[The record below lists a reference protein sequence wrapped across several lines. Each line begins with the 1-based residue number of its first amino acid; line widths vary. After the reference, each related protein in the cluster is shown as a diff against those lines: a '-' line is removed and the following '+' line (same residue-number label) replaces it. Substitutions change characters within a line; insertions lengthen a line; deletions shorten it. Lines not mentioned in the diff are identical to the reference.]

1 MVQFSLS
8 WNDCIS
14 AKKRFKLSRIKE
26 IIEMKENTT
35 LYNQDSI
42 GSNSWWL
49 RETKG
54 ATISDKFYLSFL
66 KLVYRGLRFSFKI
79 ALGKK
84 RTDIFYAKRDIN
96 FKDFLYR
103 SIKFLKI
110 GDPLMLEIHVPKHNY
125 NIYCPLNKEDF
136 IVMTRHEDD
145 IIERFLPK
153 KGDIVVDIGAHM
165 GRYTIISSKR
175 VGTNGK
181 VVAIEAHPGNFEILN
196 RNIKLNQL
204 TNVIPLNYAVYSKE
218 TKIKLYLPD
227 EESGYTMHHSIMSD
241 YLFTKYE
248 DKTEDKFVEVNANTL
263 DYLLQLKGITDVNW
277 VKIDVE
283 GAEFEVLKGA
293 NNLLSN
299 SKDIALLIEV
309 HGKNTYEPI
318 IKSLRSYNFKIDFEK
333 TYENGEK
340 HIIAVKDTS
349 ILQ

>member
-1 MVQFSLS
+1 
-8 WNDCIS
+8 
-14 AKKRFKLSRIKE
+14 
-26 IIEMKENTT
+26 MKERTT
-35 LYNQDSI
+35 LSNQDSI

-54 ATISDKFYLSFL
+54 ATILDKFYLSFL
-66 KLVYRGLRFSFKI
+66 KIIYRGIRFSFKI

-84 RTDIFYAKRDIN
+84 RTDMFYTKRGIN

-103 SIKFLKI
+103 AIKFLKI
-110 GDPLMLEIHVPKHNY
+110 GDPLMLEIYVPKHNY

-153 KGDIVVDIGAHM
+153 QGDIVVDIGAHM

-175 VGTNGK
+175 VGANGK
-181 VVAIEAHPGNFEILN
+181 VVAIEAHPGNFEMLKS
-196 RNIKLNQL
+196 NIKLNQL
-204 TNVIPLNYAVYSKE
+204 TNVIPLNYAAYSKE
-218 TKIKLYLPD
+218 TKINLYLP
-227 EESGYTMHHSIMSD
+227 EVESGYTIYNTIMSNRAR
-241 YLFTKYE
+241 
-248 DKTEDKFVEVNANTL
+248 TEDKFVEVSANTL
-263 DYLLQLKGITDVNW
+263 DYLLQLNEITDVNW

-293 NNLLSN
+293 SNVLSK

-309 HGKNTYEPI
+309 HGKDTYEPI
-318 IKSLRSYNFKIDFEK
+318 IESLRSYNFKIDFEK

-340 HIIAVKDTS
+340 HILALKDRSTF
-349 ILQ
+349 Q

>member
-1 MVQFSLS
+1 
-8 WNDCIS
+8 
-14 AKKRFKLSRIKE
+14 
-26 IIEMKENTT
+26 MKERTT
-35 LYNQDSI
+35 LSNQDSI

-54 ATISDKFYLSFL
+54 ATILDKFYLSFL
-66 KLVYRGLRFSFKI
+66 KIIYRGIRFSFKI

-84 RTDIFYAKRDIN
+84 RTDMFYTKRGIN

-103 SIKFLKI
+103 AIKFLKI
-110 GDPLMLEIHVPKHNY
+110 GDPLMLEIYVPKHNY

-153 KGDIVVDIGAHM
+153 QGDIVVDIGAHM

-175 VGTNGK
+175 VGANGK
-181 VVAIEAHPGNFEILN
+181 VVAIEAHPSNFEMLKS
-196 RNIKLNQL
+196 NIKLNQL
-204 TNVIPLNYAVYSKE
+204 TNVIPLNYAAYSKE

-227 EESGYTMHHSIMSD
+227 EESGYTMHHSIMSN
-241 YLFTKYE
+241 YVFTKYK
-248 DKTEDKFVEVNANTL
+248 DKTEDKFVEVSANTL
-263 DYLLQLKGITDVNW
+263 DYLLQLNEITDVNW

-293 NNLLSN
+293 SNVLSK

-309 HGKNTYEPI
+309 HGKDTYEPI
-318 IKSLRSYNFKIDFEK
+318 IESLRSYNFKIDFEK

-340 HIIAVKDTS
+340 HIIALKDRSTF
-349 ILQ
+349 Q

>member
-1 MVQFSLS
+1 
-8 WNDCIS
+8 
-14 AKKRFKLSRIKE
+14 
-26 IIEMKENTT
+26 MKERTT
-35 LYNQDSI
+35 LSNQDSI

-66 KLVYRGLRFSFKI
+66 KIIYRGIRFSFKI

-84 RTDIFYAKRDIN
+84 RTDMFYTKRGIN

-110 GDPLMLEIHVPKHNY
+110 GDPLMLEIYVPKHNY

-153 KGDIVVDIGAHM
+153 QGDIVVDIGAHM

-175 VGTNGK
+175 VGANGK
-181 VVAIEAHPGNFEILN
+181 VVAIEAHPSNFEMLN
-196 RNIKLNQL
+196 SNIKLNQL
-204 TNVIPLNYAVYSKE
+204 TNVTPLNYAVYSKE
-218 TKIKLYLPD
+218 TKIKLYLP
-227 EESGYTMHHSIMSD
+227 EVESGYTIYNTIMSNRAR
-241 YLFTKYE
+241 
-248 DKTEDKFVEVNANTL
+248 TEDKFVEVSANTL
-263 DYLLQLKGITDVNW
+263 DYLLQLNEITDVNW

-293 NNLLSN
+293 SNVLSR

-309 HGKNTYEPI
+309 HGKDTYEPI
-318 IKSLRSYNFKIDFEK
+318 IESLRSYNFKIDFEK

-340 HIIAVKDTS
+340 HIIALKDRSTF
-349 ILQ
+349 Q